1 MTCPILQLKVSRLR
15 HNKFFPDKGDYFQ
28 AMCSG
33 NGELFI
39 FQLNKRMDGMLH
51 ANIVGTPVY
60 MRFDPV
66 TLQAK
71 KGLNYYDIYSAER
84 MPSALAMHV
93 HDLPVGAYRLDILNK
108 WFKFSEPYI
117 HSINEFL

>member
-28 AMCSG
+28 ARC
-33 NGELFI
+33 NDELVVC
-39 FQLNKRMDGMLH
+39 QLFKRMDGMLS
-51 ANIVGTPVY
+51 ANIVGTPIKL
-60 MRFDPV
+60 RFDPV
-66 TLQAK
+66 TLEAK
-71 KGLNYYDIYSAER
+71 LHGLFTYEICSAER
-84 MPSALAMHV
+84 PPEALAEHI
-93 HDLPVGAYRLDILNK
+93 HNLPVGAYRLDLLNK